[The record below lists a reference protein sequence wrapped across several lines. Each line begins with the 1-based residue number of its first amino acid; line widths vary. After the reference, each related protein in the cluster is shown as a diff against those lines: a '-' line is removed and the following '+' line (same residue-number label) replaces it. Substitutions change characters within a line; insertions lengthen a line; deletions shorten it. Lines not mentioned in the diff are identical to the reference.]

1 MLPIFVCRVFKNN
14 LRCVLQVLM
23 SVFNDCLI
31 ICFLL
36 NLILDASSSEF
47 HSISSTSESPHKQE
61 QLKKWEQK
69 TKIVKTEKRKGE
81 NKIKRSIK
89 LLWRVVVNS
98 NNNLLFEKTLKNY
111 LNAILAFIILKCTIQ
126 GKQRTGYLMRGC
138 EC

>member
-1 MLPIFVCRVFKNN
+1 
-14 LRCVLQVLM
+14 M

-31 ICFLL
+31 CFLL
-36 NLILDASSSEF
+36 NLILGASSSEF

-61 QLKKWEQK
+61 ELKKWEKK

-81 NKIKRSIK
+81 DKIKRSIK

-111 LNAILAFIILKCTIQ
+111 LNAILA
-126 GKQRTGYLMRGC
+126 
-138 EC
+138 